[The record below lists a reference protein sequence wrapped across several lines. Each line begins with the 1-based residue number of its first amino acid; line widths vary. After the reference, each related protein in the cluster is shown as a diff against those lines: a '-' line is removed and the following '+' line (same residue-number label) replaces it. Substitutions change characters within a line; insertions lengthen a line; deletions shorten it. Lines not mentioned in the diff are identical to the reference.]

1 MTIAQSLKIRKKL
14 RARKPYFLHDDHQKR
29 KCIPLRWR
37 KPHGLH
43 SKVRH
48 RFAGH
53 TAMPDPGFGSPREVY
68 GLHPSGLAPV
78 LVHTLNELSK
88 INQKTQGAVLGST
101 IGIPRRM
108 QLLAKAKELG
118 VRCLNCKNIDAALKE
133 IQEGI
138 ASRKETRTQ
147 SLKAKETRTKE
158 KEKAA
163 AAKKP
168 ELAQKVS
175 EEEQKKLAK
184 EEKDKVLT
192 GKAQ

>member
-1 MTIAQSLKIRKKL
+1 MTILQSLKERKRLK
-14 RARKPYFLHDDHQKR
+14 RTKPLFLHDDHQKR

-53 TAMPDPGFGSPREVY
+53 TVMPDPGFGSPKEVY

-88 INQKTQGAVLGST
+88 LNSKVHGAVLGST
-101 IGIPRRM
+101 LGIPRRM
-108 QLLAKAKELG
+108 SLLAKAKELG
-118 VRCLNCKNIDAALKE
+118 IRVLNFKDIDAALKE
-133 IQEGI
+133 IKEGI
-138 ASRKETRTQ
+138 DSRRESKAQ
-147 SLKAKETRTKE
+147 SLKAKEAKIKE

-168 ELAQKVS
+168 ELAQKVN
-175 EEEQKKLAK
+175 EEEQKKQAK

-192 GKAQ
+192 GKA

>member
-53 TAMPDPGFGSPREVY
+53 TVMPDPGFGSPREVY

-88 INQKTQGAVLGST
+88 LNAKTQGAMLGST
-101 IGIPRRM
+101 LGIPRRV
-108 QLLAKAKELG
+108 QLLTKAKELG
-118 VRCLNCKNIDAALKE
+118 VRVLNFKNIDAALKE
-133 IQEGI
+133 IQEGLV
-138 ASRKETRTQ
+138 SHKETRTQ
-147 SLKAKETRTKE
+147 NLKEKEARTKE
-158 KEKAA
+158 KEKA

-175 EEEQKKLAK
+175 EEEQKKQAK